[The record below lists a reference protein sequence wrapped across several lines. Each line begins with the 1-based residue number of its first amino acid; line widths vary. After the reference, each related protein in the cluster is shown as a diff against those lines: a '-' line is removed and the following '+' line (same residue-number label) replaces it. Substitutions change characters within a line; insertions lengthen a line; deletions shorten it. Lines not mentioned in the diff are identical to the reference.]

1 MNVSCVAV
9 ESAIDSRH
17 RVRTRV
23 FAFAFM
29 DVRSA
34 M

>member
-23 FAFAFM
+23 FAFM